1 MTRWHEI
8 SRIHA
13 SIHCGDVTKLY
24 GHWLPL
30 LSERSVR
37 LVYLGLSVRTCNS
50 KTTAPIDN
58 DLLTQEVFY
67 PWLTPSFMMI
77 RIWLKNLL
85 NDSWALRD
93 RTKCAIKDAVT
104 SNVRYDDKMHN
115 DIKGASYR
123 ARVCHLWLACVC
135 WLVVDGIRVWV
146 HPVDSQT
153 FTATSPSA
161 HLEYED

>member
-24 GHWLPL
+24 GHWLPLLSERSVRLVYLGHWLPL

-77 RIWLKNLL
+77 RIGLKNLL
-85 NDSWALRD
+85 NDS
-93 RTKCAIKDAVT
+93 
-104 SNVRYDDKMHN
+104 
-115 DIKGASYR
+115 
-123 ARVCHLWLACVC
+123 
-135 WLVVDGIRVWV
+135 
-146 HPVDSQT
+146 
-153 FTATSPSA
+153 
-161 HLEYED
+161 